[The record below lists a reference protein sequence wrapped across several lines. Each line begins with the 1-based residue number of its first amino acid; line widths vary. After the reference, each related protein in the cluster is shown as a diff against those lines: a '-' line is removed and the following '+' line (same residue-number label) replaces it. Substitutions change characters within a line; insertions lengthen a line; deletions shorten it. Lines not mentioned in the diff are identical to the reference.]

1 LAQNLHFYIKIKK
14 ELDMADKSSLVKK
27 AGIAIAVVAVVGGFL
42 GWCWT
47 IKDTPESR
55 RADRRATVK
64 ELRQCKNADI
74 IPFFEKLSTE
84 KSFHASF
91 NKSFPWFK
99 CGFDTRVSTDY
110 IAQLVADS
118 FIRLAGTGDE
128 ASIDKENIK
137 KLIAFSNTFMPKCSL
152 TAANSIRERCLDGY
166 FLIKDYPNAI
176 KILEDGLPSR
186 SKAWCAGTAAKLRFH
201 VAEEAKN
208 WADAE
213 KSLLEFNKFM
223 MSDEQKNFEDCDPTT
238 GIIYSR
244 EWVVAKNLLRCA
256 DCASKQNAADR
267 VTKYKAEAK
276 VLFAT
281 ALEKAKD
288 DKKSHEA
295 LQKEVKSAAL

>member
-1 LAQNLHFYIKIKK
+1 
-14 ELDMADKSSLVKK
+14 MADKSKIIK
-27 AGIAIAVVAVVGGFL
+27 QAVIVTALAAVIGGFI

-47 IKDTPESR
+47 IRDTPESR
-55 RADRRATVK
+55 RAERRATVK
-64 ELRQCKNADI
+64 ELRQCKNVDVL
-74 IPFFEKLSTE
+74 PFFEKLASE
-84 KSFHASF
+84 KSFHANF
-91 NKSFPWFK
+91 NKSFPWFR
-99 CGFDTRVSTDY
+99 CGFETRVPTDY
-110 IAQLVADS
+110 IAQLVADT
-118 FIRLAGTGDE
+118 FIRFAGTGDE

-137 KLIAFSNTFMPKCSL
+137 KLIAFSNEFMKECSA
-152 TAANSIRERCLDGY
+152 TAANSILERCLDGY

-176 KILEDGLPSR
+176 KILDGGLANR

-201 VAEEAKN
+201 IAEEAKN

-256 DCASKQNAADR
+256 DCATKQNAADR
-267 VTKYKAEAK
+267 AKKYKAEAK
-276 VLFAT
+276 DLFKT

-288 DKKSHEA
+288 DKKSLEA